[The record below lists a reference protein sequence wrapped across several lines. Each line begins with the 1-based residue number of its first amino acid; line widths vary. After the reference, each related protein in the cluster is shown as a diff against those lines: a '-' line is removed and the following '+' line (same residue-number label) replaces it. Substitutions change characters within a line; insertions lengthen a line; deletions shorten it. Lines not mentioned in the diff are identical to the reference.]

1 MRNLY
6 AYFGLIDLHDVD
18 TPGHS
23 LYQLGLLDSI
33 SETYGNNQATFDFY
47 SYYPDSVIEKATIAP
62 FPTTKLGEVFHK
74 TKNELIAE
82 ENLGLD
88 QVLLNIKS
96 KKYERLYLKA
106 RFRNLST
113 LAKKWTDAQ
122 EFERIIKKAIHSGY
136 EKSQIVILDTDLSLS
151 QNFIDKYSSW
161 VTILIPSIDFPGISQ
176 RFLMDCIDARSRKLE
191 LNSVFYGNIDTSKYK
206 AGNNKSQIL
215 GDVLSH
221 VNSLHNLVYST
232 APFYVICKELDF
244 MRVEQKPNTR
254 HINRFERVKIWNSL
268 EEGSVMLNVTKE
280 KYNDIGFIP
289 ARIFEALIFGLIPV
303 SYKFEF
309 LSKAFSFTTVDELNE
324 IYQYLKE
331 CDAAGLEQAYM
342 TFVASYLK
350 YSNQLPTKYLS

>member
-33 SETYGNNQATFDFY
+33 SEIYGQNQATFDFY

-62 FPTTKLGEVFHK
+62 FPSTQLGEVFHN
-74 TKNELIAE
+74 TRNQLIAE
-82 ENLGLD
+82 EDLGLD
-88 QVLLNIKS
+88 QVLLNIKA

-122 EFERIIKKAIHSGY
+122 EFERIIKKAINSGY
-136 EKSQIVILDTDLSLS
+136 TQSQIVILDTDLSLS
-151 QNFIDKYSSW
+151 QNFINKYSQW

-176 RFLMDCIDARSRKLE
+176 RFLMDCIDARCKKPE
-191 LNSVFYGNIDTSKYK
+191 LGSVFYGNIDTSKYK
-206 AGNNKSQIL
+206 AGNSKSQIL

-232 APFYVICKELDF
+232 SPFYVICKELDF
-244 MRVEQKPNTR
+244 MSVEQKPNTR
-254 HINRFERVKIWNSL
+254 HIDRFERVKIWNAL
-268 EEGSVMLNVTKE
+268 EESSVMLNVTKE
-280 KYNDIGFIP
+280 KYNDVRFIP

-303 SYKFEF
+303 SYRFEF
-309 LSKAFSFTTVDELNE
+309 LSKTFSFTTVDELNE
-324 IYQYLKE
+324 IYQYLHE

-350 YSNQLPTKYLS
+350 YSNSLSTKYLV